1 MAGRPFIRSFSP
13 TCLSPFL
20 ETRLRLQD
28 GEQMRQMRHE
38 FRWQLVNGETLRPGD
53 RDKSPSTSP
62 NVSEATG
69 LRSSVPNNNS
79 LAQSNLGLAHIQNPQ
94 QEVMWHHHDHHHHQL
109 WMAITVSIISHRLI
123 RKFRDIMRLPR
134 VRQSR
139 AMQWASVMG
148 QQEPETGW
156 MCCAHYLEVAVLCW
170 AEFLDS
176 IISCHCKLK
185 VINILPM
192 IRGLSHSREATCYR
206 SSEMIPQPL
215 WYLKT
220 KVDWYRNISVLP
232 HFIESPAPL
241 PPNKQNLK
249 HIKPIPKKHI

>member
-1 MAGRPFIRSFSP
+1 MFVAIPRDKIEASGWR
-13 TCLSPFL
+13 TNATNA
-20 ETRLRLQD
+20 TRVPVTK
-28 GEQMRQMRHE
+28 

-62 NVSEATG
+62 NVSGATG
-69 LRSSVPNNNS
+69 LRSSVPSNNS

-94 QEVMWHHHDHHHHQL
+94 QEVMWHHNDDDDDDDDHHHHHHQL
-109 WMAITVSIISHRLI
+109 WMAITGSIISHRLI

-156 MCCAHYLEVAVLCW
+156 LCCAHYLEVAVLCW
-170 AEFLDS
+170 AEILDS

-185 VINILPM
+185 VVNILPM
-192 IRGLSHSREATCYR
+192 IRGLPHSREATCYR
-206 SSEMIPQPL
+206 SSEMIHLNITL

-232 HFIESPAPL
+232 HFIESPAP
-241 PPNKQNLK
+241 PSPQQNK
-249 HIKPIPKKHI
+249 I